1 MLRPLLLLAA
11 LSLAGCGD
19 LARLPTEPGGDV
31 DPTATLTRVQA
42 EIFTPSCAAAGCHDP
57 IARQQNLVLTA
68 DQSRAMLVGVASEQ
82 FPAVLRLAP
91 GDPAASYV
99 YRKVT
104 GANIAGERMPFGGPY
119 LDAAQTRLLGDWIR
133 RGAPND

>member
-1 MLRPLLLLAA
+1 MGRLSLLLAA
-11 LSLAGCGD
+11 LALAACGD

-57 IARQQNLVLTA
+57 IGRQQNLVLTA
-68 DQSRAMLVGVASEQ
+68 GQSRAMLAGVASEQ
-82 FPAVLRLAP
+82 LPSVLRLAP

-104 GANIAGERMPFGGPY
+104 GASIAGERMPFGGPY
-119 LDAAQTRLLGDWIR
+119 LNESQTRLLGDWIR